1 MARRPSRPGEPGGC
15 RGRDGT
21 VGGGQEAKAYRSEQ
35 AHIKIA
41 AFVEQLQ
48 ECELVFD
55 ADEYEAHQ
63 ESPFRAFERDDAQED
78 RFNIFED
85 YLRR

>member
-1 MARRPSRPGEPGGC
+1 MAQHYDEYADADPYIVLEWLYNKA
-15 RGRDGT
+15 
-21 VGGGQEAKAYRSEQ
+21 EAYRSEQ

-55 ADEYEAHQ
+55 ADEYETHQ